1 MLSLPLSFF
10 LVLFSWCCKTSRV
23 RYHTGDGTQTADA
36 RADPWAKPL
45 GLPRCPEL
53 RLRPL
58 GSQWT
63 LKGAGKRITWH
74 ASLFLPPSLSRFLPP
89 SLSSSTVARQFRDL
103 SSRQLWLPAFRF
115 GLQLA
120 RATAG
125 ILKGVAGVVKWARHK
140 QPLTCFLFWFPKYGI

>member
-63 LKGAGKRITWH
+63 LKGAGKRIT
-74 ASLFLPPSLSRFLPP
+74 
-89 SLSSSTVARQFRDL
+89 
-103 SSRQLWLPAFRF
+103 
-115 GLQLA
+115 
-120 RATAG
+120 
-125 ILKGVAGVVKWARHK
+125 
-140 QPLTCFLFWFPKYGI
+140 